1 MGAPG
6 HAGRLRVIVVR
17 VVVLRHGDGE
27 PLRLVPQVFLL
38 QRARIV
44 FRMAGDEDL
53 AAAVGG
59 DGMTRSVR
67 EAVRTSVSYR
77 LWQKD
82 RLLLALDAA
91 DASFEQ
97 A

>member
-1 MGAPG
+1 MAGDPG
-6 HAGRLRVIVVR
+6 RKPGRKI
-17 VVVLRHGDGE
+17 
-27 PLRLVPQVFLL
+27 PQVFVF
-38 QRARIV
+38 QRVGVV

-53 AAAVGG
+53 AAACAPAR

-67 EAVRTSVSYR
+67 EAVRASVSYR

-82 RLLLALDAA
+82 RLLLALDAS

>member
-1 MGAPG
+1 
-6 HAGRLRVIVVR
+6 
-17 VVVLRHGDGE
+17 
-27 PLRLVPQVFLL
+27 
-38 QRARIV
+38 
-44 FRMAGDEDL
+44 
-53 AAAVGG
+53 
-59 DGMTRSVR
+59 MTRSVR
-67 EAVRTSVSYR
+67 EAVRASVSYR

>member
-1 MGAPG
+1 MAGDPWRKPG
-6 HAGRLRVIVVR
+6 RKIPQIFVFQRVGV
-17 VVVLRHGDGE
+17 
-27 PLRLVPQVFLL
+27 
-38 QRARIV
+38 V

>member
-1 MGAPG
+1 
-6 HAGRLRVIVVR
+6 
-17 VVVLRHGDGE
+17 
-27 PLRLVPQVFLL
+27 
-38 QRARIV
+38 
-44 FRMAGDEDL
+44 MAGDEDL
-53 AAAVGG
+53 VAAVGG

>member
-1 MGAPG
+1 
-6 HAGRLRVIVVR
+6 
-17 VVVLRHGDGE
+17 
-27 PLRLVPQVFLL
+27 
-38 QRARIV
+38 
-44 FRMAGDEDL
+44 MAGDEDL

-67 EAVRTSVSYR
+67 EAVRASVSYR